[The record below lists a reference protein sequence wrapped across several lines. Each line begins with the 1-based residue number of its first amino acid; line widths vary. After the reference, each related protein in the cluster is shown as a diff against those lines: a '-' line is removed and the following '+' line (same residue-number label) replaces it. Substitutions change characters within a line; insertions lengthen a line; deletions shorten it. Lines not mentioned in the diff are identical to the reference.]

1 MSLRTLKRA
10 SCSLFGLVAAFA
22 ASAAWAVSPSRF
34 NMPPGV
40 TEISQEVY
48 DLHMLILWVC
58 VVIGVVVFGAMI
70 WSIVRHR
77 KSKGRVAAGFHDN
90 LRVEIAWTIIPFL
103 ILVGMAVP
111 AARVLVMMEDTRDAD
126 LTIQV
131 TGYQWRWRYD
141 YIDDNFGYFSNL
153 LRDSNEA
160 RQLRAGIDL
169 TSIENYLLDVD
180 NPVVVPVGR
189 RIRFLFT
196 ANDVIHAW
204 WVPQL
209 AVKKDAI
216 PGFINEAWTKIDVP
230 GVYRG
235 QCAEL
240 CGRDHAFMPVVLIAM
255 ADEDYEAW
263 AAERREIA
271 QAEAEALA
279 ADRDWGLDELME
291 RGEGV
296 YMSQCAAC
304 HQANGQGLPA
314 AGFPGLTSGMSVE
327 PDGLSAHI
335 DMVLNG
341 SRANA
346 AMAAFGRTLNNL
358 DLAAVITFERNAFG
372 NDTGDIIQPRDI
384 EAARQQQR

>member
-1 MSLRTLKRA
+1 MSFRMLKRA
-10 SCSLFGLVAAFA
+10 SCSLFGLTAACA
-22 ASAAWAVSPSRF
+22 ANAAWAVSSSRF
-34 NMPPGV
+34 NMPRGV

-48 DLHMLILWVC
+48 GLHMLILWIC
-58 VVIGVVVFGAMI
+58 VVIGVLVFGVMI
-70 WSIVRHR
+70 WSIIHHR
-77 KSKGRVAAGFHDN
+77 KSSGRAPAGFHDN
-90 LRVEIAWTIIPFL
+90 LRVEIAWTVIPFL

-111 AARVLVMMEDTRDAD
+111 AARTLVKMEDTRDAD
-126 LTIQV
+126 VTIQV

-141 YIDDNFGYFSNL
+141 YIDDRFGYFSNMTQA
-153 LRDSNEA
+153 SNDA

-169 TSIENYLLDVD
+169 EGIDNYLLDVD
-180 NPVVVPVGR
+180 HPLVVPVGR

-216 PGFINEAWTKIDVP
+216 PGFINEFWTQIDAP
-230 GVYRG
+230 GTYRG

-240 CGRDHAFMPVVLIAM
+240 CGRDHAFMPVVVVAM
-255 ADEDYEAW
+255 ADDDYEAW
-263 AAERREIA
+263 LSERRAQA

-279 ADRDWGLDELME
+279 ADRDWTRDELME
-291 RGEGV
+291 RGQGV

-314 AGFPGLTSGMSVE
+314 AGFPALTQGMSVAA
-327 PDGLSAHI
+327 DGLAAHI

-341 SRANA
+341 SPRNP

-358 DLAAVITFERNAFG
+358 DLAAVITYERNAFG

-384 EAARQQQR
+384 EAARQQR